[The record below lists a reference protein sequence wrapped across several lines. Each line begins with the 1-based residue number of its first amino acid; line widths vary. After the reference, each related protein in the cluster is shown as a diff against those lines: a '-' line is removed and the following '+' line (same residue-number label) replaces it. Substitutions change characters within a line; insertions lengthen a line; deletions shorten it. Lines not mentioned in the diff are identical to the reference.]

1 MFGALGGPRRP
12 ARTEVDLIPRRA
24 RMVPKPVTDAQFRP
38 TSTSGFFVVF
48 GKE

>member
-12 ARTEVDLIPRRA
+12 ARTEVDLFPRRA
-24 RMVPKPVTDAQFRP
+24 RKVPQPVPDAPFRP
-38 TSTSGFFVVF
+38 TSLSGFFVVF